1 MASLIINI
9 KNEELEFIDPAK
21 GLYLFGISRVNENTI
36 NESTYQLSNRFDNLV
51 PGLYNWYVKEI
62 TTQIVRASGSNIVK
76 NNDTND
82 CYTKFVNNLNLIIIP
97 KLEHKKDIINDIE
110 CFLDVN
116 GEYFKFLPDSAI
128 IEITGQVTVTT
139 FSPFKG
145 KITLC

>member
-1 MASLIINI
+1 MASLIISI
-9 KNEELEFIDPAK
+9 KNEQLEFIDPAK

>member
-1 MASLIINI
+1 MASLIISI
-9 KNEELEFIDPAK
+9 KNEQLEFIDPAK

-82 CYTKFVNNLNLIIIP
+82 CYTKFVNNINLIIIP

-110 CFLDVN
+110 CFIDVN
-116 GEYFKFLPDSAI
+116 GEYFKFIPDSAI

>member
-1 MASLIINI
+1 MASLIISI
-9 KNEELEFIDPAK
+9 KNEQLEFIDPAK

-62 TTQIVRASGSNIVK
+62 TTQVVRASGSNIVK

-110 CFLDVN
+110 CFIDVN
-116 GEYFKFLPDSAI
+116 GEYFKFIPDSAI

>member
-9 KNEELEFIDPAK
+9 KNEQLEFIDPAK

-36 NESTYQLSNRFDNLV
+36 NENTYQLSNRFDNLV

-62 TTQIVRASGSNIVK
+62 TTQVVRASGSNIVK

>member
-1 MASLIINI
+1 MASLIISI

-21 GLYLFGISRVNENTI
+21 GLYLFGISRVNENLI

-51 PGLYNWYVKEI
+51 PGIYNWYVKEI
-62 TTQIVRASGSNIVK
+62 TTQIIRASGSDIVRGD
-76 NNDTND
+76 NTND

-110 CFLDVN
+110 CFIDVN
-116 GEYFKFLPDSAI
+116 GEYFKFIPDSAI